1 MKAKTDPAVP
11 SVPSV
16 PSVPA
21 VPAKPHAAL
30 PGRLADVLDAS
41 FADESA
47 DVDCL
52 GRLQADAERSAQVV
66 DDGMNATEASEERH
80 AAAEANAMR

>member
-1 MKAKTDPAVP
+1 MKEKPDPAG
-11 SVPSV
+11 
-16 PSVPA
+16 PA
-21 VPAKPHAAL
+21 GPVVPAKPDAAL